1 MLTDQ
6 NAVEKLAML
15 RTKDKSVFD
24 KLREG
29 IQKLVDRIKQ
39 EYAKLTPDSAEGRT
53 VATMTDV
60 FSDIQDLFLEA
71 LDDASNNFQKAEKNT
86 ATNDGV
92 KMKVR
97 DDFAQ
102 QLQDWQNG
110 YGKPNGRYNGKYFD
124 LGTTSNIL
132 VKHGAPNA
140 NLIMYEDCL
149 LKITGG
155 KHSIALDELAK
166 LPYELDDP
174 VLLFKGSQDN
184 SFVVLTEMF
193 DKQGND
199 IIVAIHINKK
209 YGRNVI
215 NKIASIYSKS
225 DDFGNNKINNYIS
238 QQIEKGNLIDASKNK
253 ASMWFTSRGLQLPKL
268 VQTIIDANNSLSQ
281 EKPIV
286 NNNSMQEDEN
296 NTQKKFSLRENVEET
311 KNGT

>member
-1 MLTDQ
+1 
-6 NAVEKLAML
+6 
-15 RTKDKSVFD
+15 
-24 KLREG
+24 
-29 IQKLVDRIKQ
+29 
-39 EYAKLTPDSAEGRT
+39 
-53 VATMTDV
+53 
-60 FSDIQDLFLEA
+60 
-71 LDDASNNFQKAEKNT
+71 
-86 ATNDGV
+86 
-92 KMKVR
+92 
-97 DDFAQ
+97 
-102 QLQDWQNG
+102 
-110 YGKPNGRYNGKYFD
+110 
-124 LGTTSNIL
+124 
-132 VKHGAPNA
+132 
-140 NLIMYEDCL
+140 MYEDCL

-184 SFVVLTEMF
+184 SFVALTEMF

-225 DDFGNNKINNYIS
+225 DDFGKNKINNYIS

-286 NNNSMQEDEN
+286 NNNSMQEYAKLCRN
-296 NTQKKFSLRENVEET
+296 MQNLLLTVQKAEQ
-311 KNGT
+311 